1 MANTEFDHY
10 NTNVD
15 GNILGEIVI
24 HLTTKSF
31 FSSTGSSNGYY
42 NDFKNCIETSSN
54 ITSVDKN
61 SLISFK

>member
-31 FSSTGSSNGYY
+31 FLALDPVTVT
-42 NDFKNCIETSSN
+42 IM
-54 ITSVDKN
+54 
-61 SLISFK
+61 ISKIVLKRLPTLPLLMKTL